1 MHHAHDTVFQLCWLR
16 ETAAGHLETDLGSA
30 VASPHLELALMGF
43 LPKPGEDNA
52 VPAGQ
57 SADLD
62 TVARALA
69 TPEQV
74 QALPKWLVWR
84 MQSFFGPLHNDEKVE
99 AARRQL
105 EILRAMCERIRGAAA
120 GRPWVELHL
129 PYFSRRDW
137 NKRFELFDAMRF
149 AMTAQGWLQADSGC
163 EPLSLR
169 DTAMRVA
176 AGVFHPRTEEEVPM
190 RFRYDAASLEQPWA
204 GALAS
209 RWGIRNLPGEARVT
223 SISYRVQGNPAEVW
237 RKAPRLHHG
246 RHHQT
251 WARVALQ
258 VQWILR
264 RWAMALQFSNAEG
277 RADVETGLQTMMF
290 QALRPWAENERSEL
304 SYDVLNEFFMAQQF
318 KRGANRLRIAI
329 EELHAHLMQTGDV
342 ELAKAYRGQ
351 NPTVQSSR
359 VASRCLR
366 GKTVRGM
373 LVAEAAIVN
382 ALMRFSQDVREGQ
395 SPKDLRDGVETMA
408 KAFDEYLPRVL
419 RVKGGLPENM
429 ATAIFMEATAAMQA
443 AIGAAPTVTVQM
455 ETEHGESYTN
465 RGVMMQWTEEDAPS
479 LAA

>member
-1 MHHAHDTVFQLCWLR
+1 MHTHDTVFQLCWLR
-16 ETAAGHLETDLGSA
+16 ETAAGHLETDLGTA
-30 VASPHLELALMGF
+30 VPSPHLELALMGF

-52 VPAGQ
+52 VPDGQ

-62 TVARALA
+62 TVSRALA
-69 TPEQV
+69 APELV
-74 QALPKWLVWR
+74 QALPKWLIWR
-84 MQSFFGPLHNDEKVE
+84 MQSFFGPLHNEEKVE
-99 AARRQL
+99 AASRQL
-105 EILRAMCERIRGAAA
+105 EILRAMCERIRHAA
-120 GRPWVELHL
+120 GQRPWIELHL
-129 PYFSRRDW
+129 PYFNRRDW

-149 AMTAQGWLQADSGC
+149 TLSSQGWLQSDTGSD
-163 EPLSLR
+163 PLSLR
-169 DTAMRVA
+169 ETAMRIA
-176 AGVFHPRTEEEVPM
+176 AGVFHPRTDEEIPM
-190 RFRYDAASLEQPWA
+190 RFRYDAATLQQPWA
-204 GALAS
+204 AALAS
-209 RWGIRNLPGEARVT
+209 RWGIRNLPEDTEVASVT
-223 SISYRVQGNPAEVW
+223 YRVQGNPAEVW

-277 RADVETGLQTMMF
+277 RADVESSLQTMMF

-318 KRGANRLRIAI
+318 KRAANRLRIGI
-329 EELHAHLMQTGDV
+329 EELHAHLIRSGEP

-351 NPTVQSSR
+351 NPSVQSAR
-359 VASRCLR
+359 VADRAFR
-366 GKTVRGM
+366 GKTVRTM

-395 SPKDLRDGVETMA
+395 APKDLREAVEMLG
-408 KAFDEYLPRVL
+408 KSFDEYLPRVL
-419 RVKGGLPENM
+419 RTKAGLPPYM

-443 AIGAAPTVTVQM
+443 AIGAAPTVTVQL
-455 ETEHGESYTN
+455 ETTQGQVFTN
-465 RGVMMQWTEEDAPS
+465 RGPMMQWEEDATN

>member
-1 MHHAHDTVFQLCWLR
+1 MHTHDTVFQLCWLR

-30 VASPHLELALMGF
+30 VPSQHLELALMGF

-62 TVARALA
+62 TVSRALA
-69 TPEQV
+69 APELV
-74 QALPKWLVWR
+74 QALPKWLIWR
-84 MQSFFGPLHNDEKVE
+84 MQAFFGPLHNEEKVDT
-99 AARRQL
+99 ASRQL
-105 EILRAMCERIRGAAA
+105 DVLRAMCARIRTAA
-120 GRPWVELHL
+120 GSRPWIELHL

-137 NKRFELFDAMRF
+137 NRRFELFDSMSF
-149 AMTAQGWLQADSGC
+149 AITPQGWLQADIGC
-163 EPLSLR
+163 DPLSLR
-169 DTAMRVA
+169 ETAMRVA
-176 AGVFHPRTEEEVPM
+176 AGVFHPRADEEIPM
-190 RFRYDAASLEQPWA
+190 RFRYDATTLQQPWA

-209 RWGIRNLPGEARVT
+209 RWGIRNLPEHAPVSAVT
-223 SISYRVQGNPAEVW
+223 YRVQGNPAEVW

-277 RADVETGLQTMMF
+277 LADIETGLQTMMF

-318 KRGANRLRIAI
+318 KRAANRLRIAI
-329 EELHAHLMQTGDV
+329 EELHSHLTRAGEL

-351 NPTVQSSR
+351 NPAVQATR
-359 VASRCLR
+359 VADRCLR
-366 GKTVRGM
+366 GKAVRGM

-395 SPKDLRDGVETMA
+395 SPKDLRDGVETLA
-408 KAFDEYLPRVL
+408 KSFDEYLPRIL
-419 RVKGGLPENM
+419 RVKGGLPPYM

-443 AIGAAPTVTVQM
+443 AIGAAPTATVQIDTTD
-455 ETEHGESYTN
+455 ERTYAN
-465 RGVMMQWTEEDAPS
+465 RGLMTQWEEDS
-479 LAA
+479 TGLAA